1 MRKLHCESECTL
13 PYTRYI
19 LSSCRYFHHSLAWN
33 CTLKINNEEMRES
46 KPNGIPWFGLE
57 ERRGFSLRVAS
68 SWESIFSWLPI
79 VVLPVDMSSKHIP
92 CAGNCCMYFR
102 PTKRQFAEHE
112 VCYSLNCK
120 KNSFDSSAHATTWYA
135 GRRRMNCLLLSSSLP
150 LSRSLVSLKKTAAMT
165 VCGVRSGYRE
175 LTLPKILQR
184 QFLVLAWDIGLGD
197 IRFVSWLTQTHTQL
211 LIFRIEKNHEHR
223 TTARLQGKANKNFE
237 HFQSRQTYGK
247 TKKEPAA

>member
-120 KNSFDSSAHATTWYA
+120 KTLSIPVHMPPHDMPA
-135 GRRRMNCLLLSSSLP
+135 GEGWTACHWALPCHFPGLWSL
-150 LSRSLVSLKKTAAMT
+150 
-165 VCGVRSGYRE
+165 
-175 LTLPKILQR
+175 
-184 QFLVLAWDIGLGD
+184 
-197 IRFVSWLTQTHTQL
+197 
-211 LIFRIEKNHEHR
+211 
-223 TTARLQGKANKNFE
+223 
-237 HFQSRQTYGK
+237 
-247 TKKEPAA
+247 

>member
-102 PTKRQFAEHE
+102 PTQRQFAEHE

-120 KNSFDSSAHATTWYA
+120 KKLFRFQCTCHHMICRPEKDELLATELFLATFQVF
-135 GRRRMNCLLLSSSLP
+135 GLF
-150 LSRSLVSLKKTAAMT
+150 KKTAAMT

-175 LTLPKILQR
+175 LTLPKIL
-184 QFLVLAWDIGLGD
+184 
-197 IRFVSWLTQTHTQL
+197 
-211 LIFRIEKNHEHR
+211 
-223 TTARLQGKANKNFE
+223 
-237 HFQSRQTYGK
+237 
-247 TKKEPAA
+247 

>member
-1 MRKLHCESECTL
+1 
-13 PYTRYI
+13 
-19 LSSCRYFHHSLAWN
+19 
-33 CTLKINNEEMRES
+33 MRES

-112 VCYSLNCK
+112 VCYSLN
-120 KNSFDSSAHATTWYA
+120 SSAHATTWYA

-197 IRFVSWLTQTHTQL
+197 IRFVSWLTQTHTV
-211 LIFRIEKNHEHR
+211 IDFPYREKSRTPNHC
-223 TTARLQGKANKNFE
+223 TTARKSQQKFWTFPIQTDLRKDKERTRSIVVQKNLNFLLLI
-237 HFQSRQTYGK
+237 YK
-247 TKKEPAA
+247 TVKLLVLI

>member
-102 PTKRQFAEHE
+102 PTQRQFAEHE

-135 GRRRMNCLLLSSSLP
+135 GRRRMNCLPLSSSLP
-150 LSRSLVSLKKTAAMT
+150 LSRSLVSLKK
-165 VCGVRSGYRE
+165 
-175 LTLPKILQR
+175 LQ
-184 QFLVLAWDIGLGD
+184 QWQCVGSAVDTG
-197 IRFVSWLTQTHTQL
+197 
-211 LIFRIEKNHEHR
+211 N
-223 TTARLQGKANKNFE
+223 
-237 HFQSRQTYGK
+237 
-247 TKKEPAA
+247 